1 MNRLRRLIRTNSR
14 QARLV
19 LMMAAVGVAT
29 TGQAQTPR
37 PPIRAL
43 PHARF
48 ELQNGLVAILSEDHT
63 TPIVSVEVWYHVGS
77 KNDAPTQPGIVHL
90 CEHLMSQGSPHLNQ
104 PQPVFFRSIGGTST
118 HYAETSEDATEYFV
132 TVPSNE
138 LETVLWA
145 ESDRMASPLSLA
157 DSQRIAAVG

>member
-1 MNRLRRLIRTNSR
+1 MNRLRRLIRTYSR

-19 LMMAAVGVAT
+19 LALPAAAVAI

-37 PPIRAL
+37 QPIRAL
-43 PHARF
+43 PYTQF
-48 ELQNGLVAILSEDHT
+48 EIQNGLVAILSEDHT

-104 PQPVFFRSIGGTST
+104 PQPVFYRSIGGTST
-118 HYAETSEDATEYFV
+118 HYAETTEDV
-132 TVPSNE
+132 T
-138 LETVLWA
+138 
-145 ESDRMASPLSLA
+145 
-157 DSQRIAAVG
+157 